1 MFSILDLELPRAS
14 RYEAQLFFE
23 ISVVVLRGR
32 LLDVASMANIAL
44 AAYLILV
51 GLNILFGL
59 DIPVKVL
66 GTLALIAGIL
76 MLLERFG
83 FGFGVRKK

>member
-1 MFSILDLELPRAS
+1 
-14 RYEAQLFFE
+14 
-23 ISVVVLRGR
+23 
-32 LLDVASMANIAL
+32 MAHIAL
-44 AAYLILV
+44 AVYLLLV

-59 DIPVKVL
+59 DVPSWVL
-66 GTLALIAGIL
+66 GVLALVAGTL